1 MNGAQDAV
9 SETGSTM
16 SGARLASN
24 GSRTS
29 VRRVWAHLATGQ
41 KTGALMIGALILFAL
56 LEALLHPA
64 DPALQNLDNTFAA
77 PSLAEPLGTDQFGRS
92 MLARM
97 GEAVRISMFLGLLC
111 TLSSALVGVGLGVLA
126 GWRQGAAD
134 RLVSFF
140 VNILLALPGLVLI
153 LLMAALAP
161 GSLTM
166 LYVAISL
173 VLWVEYF
180 RVVRAVTRTAVA
192 SPQMQASRMLGFGT
206 LYCFKR
212 HVWPAIVTPV
222 LTLAAFGAANSI
234 LALAAVGF
242 VYVGLQPPTAELGL
256 MMVELFPYYSD
267 APWVLAQPVLAVFL
281 MIFAFNLLAGRARR

>member
-1 MNGAQDAV
+1 
-9 SETGSTM
+9 M
-16 SGARLASN
+16 SRMWKGLAM
-24 GSRTS
+24 
-29 VRRVWAHLATGQ
+29 GQ
-41 KTGALMIGALILFAL
+41 KAGALIALSLLVFAV
-56 LEALLHPA
+56 LEAVLHPV
-64 DPALQNLDNTFAA
+64 DPAMQQLDNTFAA
-77 PSLAEPLGTDQFGRS
+77 PTLAEPLGTDQFGRS

-97 GEAVRISMFLGLLC
+97 GDAVRLSMFLGLLC
-111 TLSSALVGVGLGVLA
+111 TLSSAFVGVSLGVVA
-126 GWRQGAAD
+126 GWRKGMID
-134 RLVSFF
+134 RGISFF

-153 LLMAALAP
+153 LLFAALAP

-166 LYVAISL
+166 LYIAISL

-180 RVVRAVTRTAVA
+180 RVVRALTRTAVA
-192 SPQMQASRMLGFGT
+192 SPQMQASRMLGFGA
-206 LYCFKR
+206 LYCFRR

-267 APWVLAQPVLAVFL
+267 APWVLAQPVIAVFL
-281 MIFAFNLLAGRARR
+281 MIFAFNLLAGRSRR